1 MRVSGEQQRDSAKHT
16 HVPILSPTPL
26 PPRLPHSLP
35 FIPLRSPHADL
46 VPVLGLYP
54 VHSSFMPLH
63 HAWPSARNTTAPIAL
78 LFPASL
84 QGSAQVPSCLP
95 VAPGILAGRVF
106 ASLVV
111 SAPFPFTVTF
121 CQVILD
127 VIYLSH
133 LEGRILV

>member
-1 MRVSGEQQRDSAKHT
+1 
-16 HVPILSPTPL
+16 
-26 PPRLPHSLP
+26 
-35 FIPLRSPHADL
+35 
-46 VPVLGLYP
+46 
-54 VHSSFMPLH
+54 MPLH
-63 HAWPSARNTTAPIAL
+63 RAWPSAWNTLAPIAL
-78 LFPASL
+78 LLPASL

-127 VIYLSH
+127 IIYLSH